1 TALGMALVLWT
12 ANAGRDYCSA
22 IVVCEFCIAAV
33 QDGIHA
39 GIFQHTGT
47 EIVRDRQPGYAA
59 EILIG
64 MYMAEQPV
72 FRLHVTAELSINI
85 AAAGKDPYK
94 KVCGNSLSSNRIFD
108 RQCPACPV
116 HFHGI
121 SGLMMDPHRSFGFF
135 CPCPVNV
142 TKLCILVWDTPDIG
156 AIDLIF
162 FPKQCQ
168 VHSF

>member
-1 TALGMALVLWT
+1 MDISIAAVPFPLFKGITIELFQLFSNCLFGIGKGKEDFVPQCRQDPRRRIGDTALGMALVLWT

-94 KVCGNSLSSNRIFD
+94 KVCGNSLS
-108 RQCPACPV
+108 
-116 HFHGI
+116 
-121 SGLMMDPHRSFGFF
+121 
-135 CPCPVNV
+135 
-142 TKLCILVWDTPDIG
+142 
-156 AIDLIF
+156 
-162 FPKQCQ
+162 
-168 VHSF
+168 